1 MFDSLN
7 TFLSI
12 KNEDFLCSHSFERDS
27 YIFHVCNYEWM
38 ISGNYRYYFYF
49 NCKNT
54 LFVDLIINFCLV
66 IYMNNDYVVHVSFY
80 EPVVLRGRN
89 SDSCRLCLSSCLHCI
104 NKVSCFSVVSNWNI
118 YFSRFL
124 YWNCKLESQ
133 CDHYHWKYKC
143 VIVCC
148 FYLNYLNCL
157 FKYLSTFFRYDS
169 EYLNHLLIVHLCHIQ
184 CHLNL
189 WIFLCFRLIYVWIT
203 LRISFIS

>member
-1 MFDSLN
+1 MYDRENIKENLVIYLHNDVKVIISLDWILVFDSLN

-104 NKVSCFSVVSNWNI
+104 NKVSCFSVVSN
-118 YFSRFL
+118 
-124 YWNCKLESQ
+124 
-133 CDHYHWKYKC
+133 
-143 VIVCC
+143 
-148 FYLNYLNCL
+148 
-157 FKYLSTFFRYDS
+157 
-169 EYLNHLLIVHLCHIQ
+169 
-184 CHLNL
+184 
-189 WIFLCFRLIYVWIT
+189 
-203 LRISFIS
+203 